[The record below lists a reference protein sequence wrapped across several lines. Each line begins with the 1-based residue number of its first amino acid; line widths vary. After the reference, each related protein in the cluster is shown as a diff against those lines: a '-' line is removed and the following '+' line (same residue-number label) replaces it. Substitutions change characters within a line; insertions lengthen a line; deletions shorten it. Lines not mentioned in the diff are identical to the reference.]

1 MPLHLIKMS
10 VGSTSFRSLDQW
22 QRRVC
27 FPHASG
33 KKAFIHGTAQRPRR
47 ADELVTGGSIYW
59 VVKGFI
65 IGRNPL
71 VAIDVDEMGKG
82 RARCSLICGLP
93 MVQVAPRRYRPFQ
106 GWRYFRAQDALP
118 DIKRGDLKKST
129 LPADLAAELSELGL
143 L

>member
-27 FPHASG
+27 FPQASG

-82 RARCSLICGLP
+82 RARSSLICSLP
-93 MVQVAPRRYRPFQ
+93 MVPVAPRRHRPFQ
-106 GWRYFRAQDALP
+106 GWRYFRAQDAPP

-129 LPADLAAELSELGL
+129 LPTDLAAELSELGL

>member
-10 VGSTSFRSLDQW
+10 VGSTSFGNLEAWEKKVS
-22 QRRVC
+22 
-27 FPHASG
+27 FKHSSG
-33 KKAFIHGTAQRPRR
+33 VMVFVHGTAQRPRR

-93 MVQVAPRRYRPFQ
+93 MVPVAPRRHRPFQ
-106 GWRYFRAQDALP
+106 GWRYFRAQDAPP